1 MAISVGVPARLDWPG
16 RVAEAWSWL
25 PEAEIESE
33 TLSQVHAI
41 GSLAPAVRVAVM
53 PDAHKGYGMPI
64 GSMLATDGTVVPYA
78 VGVDIGCGMIAART
92 SLRAHEVPAGAV
104 QRACE
109 GIYRRVPV
117 GLPSRGDPKQG
128 SHSTRQNS
136 AVLRE
141 WYDERGDAH
150 VESSRIRERADRQL
164 GTLGASNHFLEIQAD
179 EEGALWF
186 MLHSGSRSFG
196 KAIGDHWARAAL
208 EWCER
213 HGHELPDRDLGYL
226 PIDDDGRSYIED
238 MDFAIRYA
246 AESRGRMYERC
257 VDAFVEVFGELDVT
271 ERIETVHNF
280 AALERHD
287 GRDLVV
293 HRKGAVRTATPD
305 GPLLVTIPGSMQTAS
320 YIGRGKANALAL
332 DTCAHGAGRKLGRN
346 AVRRANV
353 GVDIR
358 AEMREQGI
366 VVVCP
371 PDADV
376 LDEAARAYKD
386 IEDVMA
392 YQADLVEPVVK
403 LRPLGVVKG

>member
-128 SHSTRQNS
+128 GHSTRQNS

-150 VESSRIRERADRQL
+150 VESSRIRERAVR
-164 GTLGASNHFLEIQAD
+164 
-179 EEGALWF
+179 
-186 MLHSGSRSFG
+186 
-196 KAIGDHWARAAL
+196 
-208 EWCER
+208 
-213 HGHELPDRDLGYL
+213 
-226 PIDDDGRSYIED
+226 
-238 MDFAIRYA
+238 
-246 AESRGRMYERC
+246 
-257 VDAFVEVFGELDVT
+257 ELDVT

-305 GPLLVTIPGSMQTAS
+305 GPLLVTIP
-320 YIGRGKANALAL
+320 R
-332 DTCAHGAGRKLGRN
+332 
-346 AVRRANV
+346 
-353 GVDIR
+353 
-358 AEMREQGI
+358 
-366 VVVCP
+366 
-371 PDADV
+371 
-376 LDEAARAYKD
+376 
-386 IEDVMA
+386 
-392 YQADLVEPVVK
+392 
-403 LRPLGVVKG
+403 